1 MEIGNLGSLRPGGAL
16 PSVSRRGPACRG
28 PGAHHTSHEGGRA
41 NHRTRRRSS
50 LPPTSR
56 AHPLPTVGVSPLAC
70 FWHPG
75 ISCLGWVCYQ
85 DHFGSTAW
93 SHPMAGGRKRIRR
106 RWRTAADCADA
117 AALLHALRAN
127 PTSAHPPSGSTL
139 LDRARA
145 TALASPARSRAAT
158 AAAGNPF
165 AATIRV
171 PVSFETCVNPSLLAN
186 RLDEEAV
193 LKPRCK
199 PRYS

>member
-1 MEIGNLGSLRPGGAL
+1 MEPEPNGGAAPPEGL
-16 PSVSRRGPACRG
+16 PHSQGDPGTPLGP
-28 PGAHHTSHEGGRA
+28 
-41 NHRTRRRSS
+41 RTRARARRQVAEEGAMARPAGNPE
-50 LPPTSR
+50 LEQEQDLLQEEPTPAELDELR
-56 AHPLPTVGVSPLAC
+56 DVALYG
-70 FWHPG
+70 
-75 ISCLGWVCYQ
+75 
-85 DHFGSTAW
+85 
-93 SHPMAGGRKRIRR
+93 
-106 RWRTAADCADA
+106 RTAADRADA